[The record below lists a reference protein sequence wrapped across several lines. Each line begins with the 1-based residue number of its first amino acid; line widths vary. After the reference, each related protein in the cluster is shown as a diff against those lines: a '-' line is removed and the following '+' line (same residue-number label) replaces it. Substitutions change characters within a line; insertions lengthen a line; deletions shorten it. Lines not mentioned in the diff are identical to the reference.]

1 MTGMRLAFLP
11 LFLPLVV
18 ATTVGACSSKNADTA
33 TDGGEEASEFDGST
47 AACTSIGGTCAP
59 TMAPGCPLSQQNP
72 TLCGDVL
79 LVCCLGDGGYTTEG
93 DDGGSEGGATPPATD
108 AAMSEDAAKPMDA
121 AATGTMEASTEM
133 DAAMTMD
140 AAMAMDVSAP
150 MEAST
155 VIDSGSAMDASVVAD
170 ASSHDAAGE

>member
-1 MTGMRLAFLP
+1 
-11 LFLPLVV
+11 LVV
-18 ATTVGACSSKNADTA
+18 AATASACGTKSSDTP

-47 AACTSIGGTCAP
+47 AACTSIGGTCVPA
-59 TMAPGCPLSQQNP
+59 MAPGCPLSQQNP

-93 DDGGSEGGATPPATD
+93 DDGGPQDGATTPVTD

-121 AATGTMEASTEM
+121 AGTGTMEASTEM
-133 DAAMTMD
+133 DAGMAMEASTVMD
-140 AAMAMDVSAP
+140 ASPP

-155 VIDSGSAMDASVVAD
+155 VIDSGTVMEASVVAE
-170 ASSHDAAGE
+170 AGSHDAAGE